1 MGCYRVLSTSM
12 PFVKADYK
20 GLDRGLG
27 PAYGLGTNKRYL
39 SLWERYVEH
48 IESKNMGITTELTLD
63 ELKEFTNLAMQE
75 IGAPYDLI
83 YFSEHKDCP
92 HKSQYY
98 GVDVTGVGGYSMVG
112 EGFFKKGASPVLD
125 ILIQYFTEKL
135 NAYGLFSA
143 YEDAVCFRAVIMEL
157 GTWRPGSIEDEDW
170 QVLHIFK
177 VL

>member
-1 MGCYRVLSTSM
+1 M
-12 PFVKADYK
+12 
-20 GLDRGLG
+20 
-27 PAYGLGTNKRYL
+27 
-39 SLWERYVEH
+39 
-48 IESKNMGITTELTLD
+48 
-63 ELKEFTNLAMQE
+63 
-75 IGAPYDLI
+75 I

-143 YEDAVCFRAVIMEL
+143 YEDAVCFRAVSWNW
-157 GTWRPGSIEDEDW
+157 GHGVPA
-170 QVLHIFK
+170 VLKMRTGRYFIFSK
-177 VL
+177 CFEVIL

>member
-1 MGCYRVLSTSM
+1 MNGFGNNYNRR
-12 PFVKADYK
+12 FK
-20 GLDRGLG
+20 
-27 PAYGLGTNKRYL
+27 
-39 SLWERYVEH
+39 W
-48 IESKNMGITTELTLD
+48 
-63 ELKEFTNLAMQE
+63 
-75 IGAPYDLI
+75 
-83 YFSEHKDCP
+83 
-92 HKSQYY
+92 
-98 GVDVTGVGGYSMVG
+98 DV
-112 EGFFKKGASPVLD
+112 KKGASPVLD

>member
-1 MGCYRVLSTSM
+1 MGCYKVLSSTPM
-12 PFVKADYK
+12 PFVKETYK
-20 GLDRGLG
+20 GLHRVGV
-27 PAYGLGTNKRYL
+27 PYGTGTNKRYL
-39 SLWERYVEH
+39 WLWEKEIEH
-48 IESKNMGITTELTLD
+48 IESENMGITNELTLD
-63 ELKEFTNLAMQE
+63 ELKEYANLATQE
-75 IGAPYDLI
+75 TGESYEVI
-83 YFSEHKDCP
+83 YFSEEKDCP
-92 HKSQYY
+92 HESEYY
-98 GVDVTGVGGYSMVG
+98 GVDVAGVGGYSMVG

-170 QVLHIFK
+170 QVFHIFK